1 MNAGSSVKIK
11 IADLDEEGQIARVV
25 KGGSGGAGNYRD
37 KQLRI
42 LEKGIPG
49 EQKELEFRLKLIA
62 DIGFIGYPNAGKSTL
77 LSALTR
83 AFPKIAH
90 YPFTTLRPY
99 IGQVKFVDDTSII
112 LADLPGI
119 IEGAHLNRGLG
130 HEFLQHAERTK
141 VLLLVVDGTVA
152 DDNRSPLRDYR
163 VLRDELRL
171 YKDGILLDKPHILAI
186 NKSDRSYT

>member
-1 MNAGSSVKIK
+1 M
-11 IADLDEEGQIARVV
+11 
-25 KGGSGGAGNYRD
+25 
-37 KQLRI
+37 
-42 LEKGIPG
+42 
-49 EQKELEFRLKLIA
+49 
-62 DIGFIGYPNAGKSTL
+62 
-77 LSALTR
+77 
-83 AFPKIAH
+83 
-90 YPFTTLRPY
+90 
-99 IGQVKFVDDTSII
+99 KFVDDTSII

-141 VLLLVVDGTVA
+141 VLLLVVDGTVS